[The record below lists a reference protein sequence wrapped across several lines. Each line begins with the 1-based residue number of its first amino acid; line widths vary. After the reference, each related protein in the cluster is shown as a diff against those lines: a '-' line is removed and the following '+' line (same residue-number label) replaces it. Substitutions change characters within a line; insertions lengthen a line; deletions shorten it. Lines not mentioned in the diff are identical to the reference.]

1 MVMAYLLLWIR
12 YRCQVYVNAPG
23 KTAVFPGIMLK
34 IIKSAAHVAGIA
46 MVTGRLAVHPLRCGP
61 EPRPGT

>member
-34 IIKSAAHVAGIA
+34 IIKSAANVAGIA
-46 MVTGRLAVHPLRCGP
+46 MVTGRLAVHPLR
-61 EPRPGT
+61 